1 MVLLVVVGWLV
12 SSGSDADTQRVV
24 SKGGSMGLFEDS
36 VCRMECSDE
45 KENEKVRTGG
55 SGDGGGGGDGSRGWE
70 SIEKLPNY
78 TRIWRRKRGSTRGGA
93 RDGLASILE
102 KLLQTESNLSLA
114 LCAVLMVGKL
124 VGRCARSL
132 LELQGAVFADLSRLV
147 TITSLYNFTY

>member
-1 MVLLVVVGWLV
+1 
-12 SSGSDADTQRVV
+12 
-24 SKGGSMGLFEDS
+24 MGLFEDS
-36 VCRMECSDE
+36 VSRMECSDE

-132 LELQGAVFADLSRLV
+132 LELQGAVFAGV
-147 TITSLYNFTY
+147 A

>member
-1 MVLLVVVGWLV
+1 
-12 SSGSDADTQRVV
+12 
-24 SKGGSMGLFEDS
+24 
-36 VCRMECSDE
+36 MECSDE
-45 KENEKVRTGG
+45 EENEKVRTGG
-55 SGDGGGGGDGSRGWE
+55 SGDGGGGGDGSGGWE

-132 LELQGAVFADLSRLV
+132 LELQGAVFAEHSNVDQQTMTYPFGIPSIVLFLIRLD
-147 TITSLYNFTY
+147 TD